1 MLLSF
6 FSPETSPKTPRQRSH
21 THWFRRS
28 FCKIRLLPVQM
39 DAGLG
44 FDGRVPGPVIPSGF
58 KWGDNRTERIPLLLA
73 ITLLSVLTRLDIVVH
88 SVCAHGIALT
98 SKSALSPQTWWY
110 LRDEALDLISVPLIK
125 SSPSTSVAGSAC

>member
-1 MLLSF
+1 
-6 FSPETSPKTPRQRSH
+6 
-21 THWFRRS
+21 
-28 FCKIRLLPVQM
+28 M
-39 DAGLG
+39 DAGLD
-44 FDGRVPGPVIPSGF
+44 FDRRVPGPVIPSGF

-73 ITLLSVLTRLDIVVH
+73 ITLLSVLTRMDIVVH

-125 SSPSTSVAGSAC
+125 SSPSTSVVGSAC